1 MGLLD
6 KARREL
12 RGKSRV
18 ARNVSL
24 LSYKSRGGSQAAAGA
39 GGGGIDG
46 AGVISKSRKAV
57 EHLLQLDAKKNRE
70 KCI

>member
-6 KARREL
+6 QARREL

-24 LSYKSRGGSQAAAGA
+24 LSYTSRGGGQAAQTAGEGGAA
-39 GGGGIDG
+39 G
-46 AGVISKSRKAV
+46 SKSRKAV
-57 EHLLQLDAKKNRE
+57 QHLLKLDAKKHRGKNN
-70 KCI
+70 